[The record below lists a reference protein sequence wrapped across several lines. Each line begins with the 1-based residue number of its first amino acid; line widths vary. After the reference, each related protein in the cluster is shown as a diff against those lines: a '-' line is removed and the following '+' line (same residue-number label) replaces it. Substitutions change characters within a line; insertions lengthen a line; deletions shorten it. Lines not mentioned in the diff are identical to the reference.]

1 METLLVNDGEASRLL
16 GISRSKFH
24 LLVAAGRIP
33 RLKIGRAA
41 RYRRADLLAFTERL
55 AAEAG
60 SHEDATPGALGA

>member
-16 GISRSKFH
+16 DISRSKFH